1 MKLRCKSQ
9 LLITLVQWLIRPIF
23 AHQINIMKFYNAII
37 KFRFW
42 LSLLAIA
49 AAVAVNLSS
58 GFWPAFIL
66 YFLGVIGVASHFFIG
81 PLRLIQEP
89 MERGDMEEVERIL
102 NTVWYPNLL
111 YKPVR
116 STYYTIKGNMA
127 MMKQDFD
134 SAEKHLKKSSELGS
148 PMPEAEGANKLQLG
162 MMSMQRGD
170 LKQGESYIRA
180 AIRAGI
186 SDKESEAVAYISMCQ
201 IFMNKR
207 EFRAAKDYFRRAKAC
222 KPTTKQVVDQI
233 KEVEKYISRM
243 PG

>member
-1 MKLRCKSQ
+1 
-9 LLITLVQWLIRPIF
+9 
-23 AHQINIMKFYNAII
+23 MKFYNLLI
-37 KFRFW
+37 KYRFP
-42 LSLLAIA
+42 LSILALVL
-49 AAVAVNLSS
+49 AVIVNITS

-66 YFLGVIGVASHFFIG
+66 YFLALIGLFSHFFIG

-89 MERGDMEEVERIL
+89 MEQGNVEEVKKIL
-102 NTVWYPNLL
+102 NSIWFPNLL

-116 STYYTIKGNMA
+116 STYYTIKGNLA
-127 MMKQDFD
+127 MMEQDFE
-134 SAEKHLKKSSELGS
+134 SAEKHLKKSSEIGA

-162 MMSMQRGD
+162 MMALQKGD
-170 LKQGESYIRA
+170 FRTGESYIRA

-186 SDKESEAVAYISMCQ
+186 PDKESEAVAYLSMCQ

-207 EFRAAKDYFRRAKAC
+207 EFRAAKDFFRKAKAC

-233 KEVEKYISRM
+233 KEIEKYISRI

>member
-1 MKLRCKSQ
+1 
-9 LLITLVQWLIRPIF
+9 
-23 AHQINIMKFYNAII
+23 MKFYNVII
-37 KFRFW
+37 KYRFW
-42 LSLLAIA
+42 LSCILLIGAIA
-49 AAVAVNLSS
+49 LNVTGAA
-58 GFWPAFIL
+58 GFWPTFPM
-66 YFLGVIGVASHFFIG
+66 YFVAVIGLFSHFFIG

-89 MERGDMEEVERIL
+89 MEQGRVEEVKKIL
-102 NTVWYPNLL
+102 DGVWFPNLL

-116 STYYTIKGNMA
+116 STFYTIKGNLA
-127 MMKQDFD
+127 MMEQDFD
-134 SAEKHLKKSSELGS
+134 TAEKHLKKSSELGS

-186 SDKESEAVAYISMCQ
+186 PDKESEAVAYLSMCQ

-207 EFRAAKDYFRRAKAC
+207 EFRAAKDFFRKAKAC

-233 KEVEKYISRM
+233 KEIEKYISRI